1 MRSLLMNPT
10 NALNSRAQDLC
21 PITCA
26 PIAHAPRRT
35 ALTSAEMSPARE
47 SGRSAGPRNTA
58 GLWNA
63 TGAWNTLGA
72 WNIAVRTRGV
82 FTHRDGFQKPACVE
96 RGLVRT
102 ARGRQAQEG
111 ASGDWCGSAARL
123 SDGNRDGRKQGKAED
138 AGRKGERAKKR
149 SRGEKASKKVLQY
162 G

>member
-1 MRSLLMNPT
+1 MPST
-10 NALNSRAQDLC
+10 H
-21 PITCA
+21 A
-26 PIAHAPRRT
+26 PISHALLAHAPRRT

-47 SGRSAGPRNTA
+47 SGRSAGPWNTA

-82 FTHRDGFQKPACVE
+82 FTHRDDFQKPACVE

-111 ASGDWCGSAARL
+111 ANGDWCGSAVRL
-123 SDGNRDGRKQGKAED
+123 SD
-138 AGRKGERAKKR
+138 R
-149 SRGEKASKKVLQY
+149 S
-162 G
+162 